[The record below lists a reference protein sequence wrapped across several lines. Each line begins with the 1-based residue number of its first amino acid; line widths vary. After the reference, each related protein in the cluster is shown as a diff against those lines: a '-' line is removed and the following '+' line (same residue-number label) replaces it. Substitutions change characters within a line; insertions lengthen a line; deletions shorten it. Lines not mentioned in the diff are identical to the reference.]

1 MPNYRRA
8 YIPGGTFFF
17 TVVTYGRRPIF
28 RHQAATKIL
37 GDAFRECKQKYPFEI
52 NAIVVLPD
60 HLHCLWTLPR
70 GDHDFSKRWSII
82 KRNFTSNF
90 LKTGGKEAAISDAQ
104 TKEGRKGIWQPRFWE
119 HAIEDI
125 EDYEAHFDY
134 IHFNPVKH
142 GYARCPKDWQV
153 SSFHRWVNAGVYPEN
168 WACGHSELLDFDGIE
183 DHAGEPF

>member
-28 RHQAATKIL
+28 RHQPATKIL

-70 GDHDFSKRWSII
+70 GDHDFSKR
-82 KRNFTSNF
+82 
-90 LKTGGKEAAISDAQ
+90 
-104 TKEGRKGIWQPRFWE
+104 
-119 HAIEDI
+119 
-125 EDYEAHFDY
+125 
-134 IHFNPVKH
+134 
-142 GYARCPKDWQV
+142 
-153 SSFHRWVNAGVYPEN
+153 
-168 WACGHSELLDFDGIE
+168 
-183 DHAGEPF
+183 